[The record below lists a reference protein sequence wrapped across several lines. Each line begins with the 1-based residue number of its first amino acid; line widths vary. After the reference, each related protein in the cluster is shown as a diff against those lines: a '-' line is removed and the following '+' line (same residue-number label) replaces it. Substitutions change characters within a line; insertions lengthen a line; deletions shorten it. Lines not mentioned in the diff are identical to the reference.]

1 MATNDD
7 DDKKDPFSDW
17 TDLIHKPVY
26 SVDQKKLGFL
36 RKTPSGYMVVGRG
49 LVNLTKYFI
58 PKSLAESVSKKGIK
72 LKVFLCKK
80 EKFPSCLWAH
90 FKV

>member
-7 DDKKDPFSDW
+7 DDDNNNKKDPFSDW

-58 PKSLAESVSKKGIK
+58 PESLAESVSKKDIK
-72 LKVFLCKK
+72 LKLQPMKHVQSI
-80 EKFPSCLWAH
+80 PM
-90 FKV
+90 